1 MKQIIIF
8 RHIACEGPG
17 YLGDYL
23 TSRGIPFHIICVDQG
38 EEVPE
43 NLAAC
48 SGLVFMGGPMSVN
61 EPIPWIEKE
70 LQLIRMAYQEN
81 IPVLG
86 HCLGGQLISKALG
99 GEITSNPVCEMGWY
113 PVRGVENSHSRDLLK
128 DLPEQF
134 EVFHWHGETFSLP
147 EGAVPLL
154 QSDFCK
160 CQAFIIGNCLA
171 LQCHVEMK
179 NNMVQEWFDF
189 YEDDVP
195 EPSIRGQSREQ
206 RLENLEGRIHKSKAV
221 ADVFYE
227 KWLSGF
233 DC

>member
-43 NLAAC
+43 DP
-48 SGLVFMGGPMSVN
+48 SGYSGFVFMGGPMSVN
-61 EPIPWIEKE
+61 EPISWIEKE

-99 GEITSNPVCEMGWY
+99 GEITSNPFYEIGWH
-113 PVRGVENSHSRDLLK
+113 PVRGFDNAQSK
-128 DLPEQF
+128 DWLRGLPEQF
-134 EVFHWHGETFSLP
+134 ELFHWHGETFSLP

-160 CQAFIIGNCLA
+160 QQAFVIGNCLA

-179 NNMVQEWFDF
+179 NNMVREWFDF
-189 YEDDVP
+189 YGDDVP
-195 EPSIRGQSREQ
+195 EPSLSVQSREQ
-206 RLENLEGRIHKSKAV
+206 MLENLEERIQNSKAV
-221 ADVFYE
+221 ADVFFK
-227 KWLSGF
+227 KWISRL
-233 DC
+233 D